1 MKNIFKVENMTKFKN
16 FISNLKKK
24 YNGKTNPVEE
34 IVEDRE
40 KIEIDMLKTNPLK
53 DFKTNKIQGMTF
65 PVDRLCVMRSH
76 FPYEVPFRIK
86 VDGENYSNDESVKYY
101 RYDCFLLDKNGV
113 EEFLGSG
120 KRIYNYKAVKLTGD
134 HIGYICNC
142 EINYPGLHEY
152 YRPYERCSVG
162 VAQTL
167 YASGDESLTTGEPGY
182 DKCQNWYQ
190 GDKSELTWEEIN
202 DCIYNLNREGYINA
216 YNEIYNAKFKDNLE
230 KNAIDRLFEQIEKIY
245 TDNVGVACI
254 KAKYLCEFEC
264 PNFKEKR
271 WGDDEITY
279 NRSDFFMCEVPAS
292 QIKKDVQYRFIG
304 VSGEN
309 AGKIYMSDDGGKMLK
324 DEKGRSFVRIEK
336 PNSLRL
342 IDVKPETIYY
352 TNTIQN
358 EADYINAPRINEAV
372 KIKEKQDE
380 IDSLFKY

>member
-16 FISNLKKK
+16 FILNLKKK
-24 YNGKTNPVEE
+24 YYGKTNPVEE

-40 KIEIDMLKTNPLK
+40 KIEPNMLKTKPLD
-53 DFKTNKIQGMTF
+53 DFKSNKIKGMTF

-142 EINYPGLHEY
+142 EINYPGPHEN
-152 YRPYERCSVG
+152 YRPYERCEVG

-167 YASGDESLTTGEPGY
+167 YASGDEFLLTGEPGY

-190 GDKSELTWEEIN
+190 GDKLELTWEEIN

-216 YNEIYNAKFKDNLE
+216 YNEIYNTKFKDNLE

-245 TDNVGVACI
+245 TDNVGIAYI

-271 WGDDEITY
+271 LGKDEITY

-336 PNSLRL
+336 PNSLKL

-358 EADYINAPRINEAV
+358 EADYINATRINEAV
-372 KIKEKQDE
+372 KIKEQQDA
-380 IDSLFKY
+380 IDSLFEY